1 MTTVDVP
8 LGELIA
14 ARAALV
20 AEIVG
25 RMPEAHRQ
33 FRVGFKQGAPD
44 WALLGRGIRMR
55 NNSKMLAL
63 IAACEDA
70 GKLRQWIANGRKE
83 KQIDIEEAAFRR
95 LIAILPK
102 EEPGTVE
109 HDFWRTVHAFEHVLS
124 EERGKTT
131 RLARTRQK
139 VARVGEIATLKDWAL
154 STKSTDGFDMLIE
167 RGMPELAGEAIVLRH
182 SERFDAAVVA
192 AARERLEGAGIDP
205 DKLPTGYQES

>member
-1 MTTVDVP
+1 
-8 LGELIA
+8 
-14 ARAALV
+14 
-20 AEIVG
+20 
-25 RMPEAHRQ
+25 
-33 FRVGFKQGAPD
+33 
-44 WALLGRGIRMR
+44 MR
-55 NNSKMLAL
+55 DYSKMLAL
-63 IAACEDA
+63 VAVCDDA
-70 GKLRQWIANGRKE
+70 GKLKQWITNARKE
-83 KQIDIEEAAFRR
+83 NQKELEDAAFRR

-102 EEPGTVE
+102 ELPGTVE

-182 SERFDAAVVA
+182 SGRFEAAVVE
-192 AARERLEGAGIDP
+192 AARKRLEEAGIDL
-205 DKLPTGYQES
+205 DKLPKGDQDS